1 MKQRR
6 NDDGAFSTGSRI
18 RMTALCPGDD
28 TVGADN
34 NVDIEFR
41 INFEG
46 TEDDKVQFI
55 DVSALV
61 EGVSIMARRD
71 FIMVRVRLDV
81 FNGSR
86 IKILRISNLVDE
98 AFMLQIG

>member
-1 MKQRR
+1 
-6 NDDGAFSTGSRI
+6 
-18 RMTALCPGDD
+18 MTALCPGDD

-61 EGVSIMARRD
+61 EGVSILARRD

-98 AFMLQIG
+98 AFMLQFADRLRCV